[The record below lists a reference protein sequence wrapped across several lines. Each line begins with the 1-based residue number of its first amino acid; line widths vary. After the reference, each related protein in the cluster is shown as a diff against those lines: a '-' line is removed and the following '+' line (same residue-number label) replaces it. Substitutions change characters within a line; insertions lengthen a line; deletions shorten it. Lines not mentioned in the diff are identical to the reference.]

1 MTIMGIPVIV
11 IAIFALAALGVGG
24 VLYALLYNRV
34 QIEEKSGKRLAAISS
49 RSSDTKVRKA
59 AVERLNEGQKRR
71 KQVSES
77 LDDLEKRNKDREKHI
92 TKPSLKM
99 QIKQAGLNIEM
110 RTFYLMSAGLGGA
123 LAVMALVAGL
133 GLIYVPAVFFAG
145 AFGVPRWIVAF
156 LRKRRMKQFLDEFPN
171 AIDVIVRAIK
181 SGLPLND
188 GIRLIAGEAKEPVR
202 TEFGRIVEAQQLG
215 VPTPEACMR
224 MYNHMPVPEASFFAI
239 VIQIQQQAGGN
250 LSEALGNLSK
260 VLRAR
265 KQMKNKVAAMSMEA
279 KASAVIIGA
288 LPPVVMFLVYL
299 TSPEYIMLL
308 FTTDTGL
315 FILGVSLVWMSI
327 GIFVMRQMI
336 NFEV

>member
-1 MTIMGIPVIV
+1 MTFLGIPVIV

-24 VLYALLYNRV
+24 VLYALFFNRLE
-34 QIEEKSGKRLAAISS
+34 QEEKAGKRLAAVKSAS
-49 RSSDTKVRKA
+49 TDAGKRSA
-59 AVERLNEGQKRR
+59 AAERLSDSQKRR
-71 KQVSES
+71 RQVSES
-77 LDDLEKRNKDREKHI
+77 LEDLEQRNKDREKHI
-92 TKPSLKM
+92 TKPPLKM
-99 QIKQAGLNIEM
+99 QIKQAGLTLDM
-110 RTFYLMSAGLGGA
+110 RTFYMLSAGSGVVFALLGFIAGIGM
-123 LAVMALVAGL
+123 LAVPALL
-133 GLIYVPAVFFAG
+133 FAG
-145 AFGVPRWIVAF
+145 AFGVPRWVVSF

-188 GIRLIAGEAKEPVR
+188 GIRLIANEAKEPVR
-202 TEFGRIVEAQQLG
+202 TEFRRIVEAQQLG
-215 VPTPEACMR
+215 VPTPEACLR
-224 MYNHMPVPEASFFAI
+224 MYNHMPIPEANFFAI

-279 KASAVIIGA
+279 KASAAIIGA
-288 LPPVVMFLVYL
+288 LPPIVTFLVYL

-308 FTTDTGL
+308 FTTNTGL
-315 FILGVSLVWMSI
+315 FIIGVSLVWMSI

-336 NFEV
+336 NFDV

>member
-1 MTIMGIPVIV
+1 MGVPVIV

-24 VLYALLYNRV
+24 VLYALLYNKV
-34 QIEEKSGKRLAAISS
+34 QLEEQSGKRLAAVKE
-49 RSSDTKVRKA
+49 RRSDTKSRKA
-59 AVERLNEGQKRR
+59 AAERLNEGQRRR

-77 LDDLEKRNKDREKHI
+77 LDDLEKRNKDREKHV

-99 QIKQAGLNIEM
+99 QIKQAGLQIEM
-110 RTFYLMSAGLGGA
+110 RTFYLMSVGLGA
-123 LAVMALVAGL
+123 VLAVVALIAGL
-133 GLIYVPAVFFAG
+133 GLIYVPAVFFAA
-145 AFGVPRWIVAF
+145 AFGLPRWVVAF
-156 LRKRRMKQFLDEFPN
+156 LRKRRMKQFLEEFPN

-224 MYNHMPVPEASFFAI
+224 MYNHMPIPEANFFAI

-265 KQMKNKVAAMSMEA
+265 KQMKSKVAAMSMEA
-279 KASAVIIGA
+279 KASAAIIGA
-288 LPPVVMFLVYL
+288 LPPIVTFLVYL

-315 FILGVSLVWMSI
+315 FIIGVSLLWMSI